1 MNTTTFKND
10 GKQGLGTMF
19 TKVKAC
25 TVNILQCFPT
35 EKAMKD
41 GKQRAS
47 FTTFPMIETNK
58 QKSKQSI

>member
-1 MNTTTFKND
+1 MNTATFKND

-41 GKQRAS
+41 GKQRKG
-47 FTTFPMIETNK
+47 FFYNIPYD
-58 QKSKQSI
+58 